1 MQKTRTGL
9 NLSVFGNVQ
18 QLFKLDTGAQCNVLP
33 KAASDMITTKPLQS
47 SSAKLES
54 YTKTRIKPVGK
65 YELPCWVC
73 GLEYQV
79 CFEVVD
85 GKRALQQIVQEPQ
98 CFQLWTQKRHST
110 KSS

>member
-18 QLFKLDTGAQCNVLP
+18 QFKLDTGAQCNVLP
-33 KAASDMITTKPLQS
+33 KAASDMITTKLLQS
-47 SSAKLES
+47 SSTKLES

-65 YELPCWVC
+65 CELPCWVC
-73 GLEYQV
+73 GQGNQV
-79 CFEVVD
+79 CFQVVER
-85 GKRALQQIVQEPQ
+85 KRTLQQIVQEPQ